1 LDANEF
7 LLSKSLRHYIT
18 RNLFSSPLLSK
29 RLTKSLLFEAIS
41 FHSPMGPDSNY
52 KSSRA
57 NLFNIFNNYYNER
70 RLSDMK
76 HPFELYYVD
85 KSLAGIMMIV
95 EIQVLKK

>member
-1 LDANEF
+1 
-7 LLSKSLRHYIT
+7 
-18 RNLFSSPLLSK
+18 
-29 RLTKSLLFEAIS
+29 
-41 FHSPMGPDSNY
+41 MGPDSNY